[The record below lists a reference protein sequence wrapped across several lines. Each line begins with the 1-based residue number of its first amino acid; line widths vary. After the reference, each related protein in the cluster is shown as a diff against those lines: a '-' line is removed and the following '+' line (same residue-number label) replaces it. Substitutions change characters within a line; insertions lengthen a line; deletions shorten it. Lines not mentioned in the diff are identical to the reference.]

1 MTLLEEARQG
11 KVTEEIER
19 VAALEHVDS
28 EWLRNRV
35 ASGKVVIPANR
46 HRRLE
51 KICGI
56 GAGLKT
62 KVNANIGS
70 SPFNP
75 CPEAEERKLRVAED
89 AGADTVMD
97 LSTGG
102 DLNEMRQ
109 HVARTTRIPLGT
121 VPIYQYMVDYKNS
134 CKPDLGNL
142 MLEYLDQHG
151 KDGVDFVTV
160 HCGVTRQAI
169 ESIEEERL
177 TGIVSRGGA
186 FLARWMR
193 EMNEENPL
201 YSRFDEVCDVLAQH
215 EMTLSLGD
223 GLRSGCIHDANDR
236 AMIHEML
243 TLGALARRARAKGVQ
258 VMIEGPGHMAVNQI
272 EANVRLQKQVCDG
285 ALYYVLGSLVTD
297 IAPGYDHITSAIGGT
312 LAAIAGADYLCY
324 VTPAEHLRLPTLED
338 VRNGVI
344 ASRIAAHAADIVK
357 GIAGA
362 SEWDDQMSKAR
373 KSFKWEDMFALAI
386 DPETA
391 RAMRKESG
399 LSQDEMC
406 TMCGDYCSMRQ
417 GTQTARKN

>member
-1 MTLLEEARQG
+1 
-11 KVTEEIER
+11 
-19 VAALEHVDS
+19 
-28 EWLRNRV
+28 
-35 ASGKVVIPANR
+35 
-46 HRRLE
+46 
-51 KICGI
+51 
-56 GAGLKT
+56 
-62 KVNANIGS
+62 
-70 SPFNP
+70 
-75 CPEAEERKLRVAED
+75 
-89 AGADTVMD
+89 
-97 LSTGG
+97 
-102 DLNEMRQ
+102 
-109 HVARTTRIPLGT
+109 
-121 VPIYQYMVDYKNS
+121 
-134 CKPDLGNL
+134 
-142 MLEYLDQHG
+142 
-151 KDGVDFVTV
+151 
-160 HCGVTRQAI
+160 
-169 ESIEEERL
+169 
-177 TGIVSRGGA
+177 
-186 FLARWMR
+186 
-193 EMNEENPL
+193 
-201 YSRFDEVCDVLAQH
+201 
-215 EMTLSLGD
+215 
-223 GLRSGCIHDANDR
+223 
-236 AMIHEML
+236 
-243 TLGALARRARAKGVQ
+243 
-258 VMIEGPGHMAVNQI
+258 
-272 EANVRLQKQVCDG
+272 VCDG